1 MYTGDY
7 LDEESNL
14 GHEIINLFQPDGKDY
29 YYVYLMSDG
38 TYPASQSKNIDA
50 IYFTKSISDD
60 CVEVL
65 SVATGISRVFDPPS
79 DFRCFVG
86 GGGKKE
92 IDHLFYDLLCQKKLI
107 EFAESLNMDSIKN
120 NLSWLDTKEFAQT
133 KEKTKDSKTY
143 LKKYEELLDIAKCI
157 KGKKSSVPQ
166 KDIADLC
173 KAIIRRA
180 MHLYQMYYI
189 IENDVRYGG
198 CRIDKLFEENTSE
211 QYGLSIFLTY
221 KAENIRRPQKKT
233 YLTTDPDKKSDNNN
247 VYKHL
252 NRDRLATTTLATYFT
267 ADGKVTKYNKIKLD
281 SKGQKIKVFNEKKK
295 KVITNRV
302 KYDDKEL
309 AEIKKKETENFN
321 VLHEL
326 WLKDSFKKVANPYKP
341 IVTTDEGF
349 TFLSLIK
356 KEYDE
361 LVYSNMFQFFFTHPS
376 YRNLFVSF
384 IKNHTDGMISL
395 SDDFIIVRESEKNID
410 LLVKD
415 SQNIVVIE
423 NKIKAAIN
431 GLKYDENGELIE
443 DQLEKYRKYVESKYP
458 NQNHYYFVF
467 LPDYSVIQPDE
478 LKGYTPIYYSE
489 LSKWFDKEID
499 KQGNDS
505 IVVYYRDFI
514 KSLKYHSSKTDNHH
528 EEIMRKRLQANI
540 DRLKLER

>member
-14 GHEIINLFQPDGKDY
+14 GHEIINLFQPDDKDY

-233 YLTTDPDKKSDNNN
+233 YLTTDPDKKSDDNND
-247 VYKHL
+247 YTHL
-252 NRDRLATTTLATYFT
+252 DRDRLATTTLATYFT
-267 ADGKVTKYNKIKLD
+267 SDGKVTKYNKIELD
-281 SKGQKIKVFNEKKK
+281 SKGQKIKVFNKKK
-295 KVITNRV
+295 NKKITNRV

-326 WLKDSFKKVANPYKP
+326 WLNDSFKKVANPYKP

-478 LKGYTPIYYSE
+478 LKEYTPIYYSE
-489 LSKWFDKEID
+489 LSKWFRKGID

-505 IVVYYRDFI
+505 IDVYYRDFI
-514 KSLKYHSSKTDNHH
+514 KSLMYHSSKTDNHH

-540 DRLKLER
+540 DRLKLEL